1 MSDLDLERRK
11 FLTQAGAALGGLFA
25 SPRAALLGA
34 AFGGAAVA
42 SASSEPK
49 SDGAALARR
58 QILRSGEPMNSSGH
72 AFGRATR
79 ALAAIELPARAR
91 GTRMAVVFAHE
102 DSGASVIEIARD
114 SRGRWDVVIA
124 SAINRRHGGAG
135 ARSVLATPWG
145 TALLGENGISELD
158 PVGGHSV
165 PKKAPEGIQPVALS
179 LEAAAG
185 RFAIVRGR
193 GLDGRLF
200 KLVSEARYDPRD
212 PYSGR
217 GLLSAGELSEG
228 DNPLTSGAFGN
239 SLEARL
245 PGDRGELLLA
255 SNDDEGITRVFVAE
269 RPIS

>member
-42 SASSEPK
+42 SASTGTESAE
-49 SDGAALARR
+49 AHLVRR
-58 QILRSGEPMNSSGH
+58 QILRSGEPMNTSGH
-72 AFGRATR
+72 PFGRATR
-79 ALAAIELPARAR
+79 ALALIELPARAR
-91 GTRMAVVFAHE
+91 GTRLAAVFAHE
-102 DSGASVIEIARD
+102 DTGASVIEIARD

-124 SAINRRHGGAG
+124 SAINRRYGGAG
-135 ARSVLATPWG
+135 ARCVLATPWG
-145 TALLGENGISELD
+145 TALLGENGVSELD
-158 PVGGHSV
+158 PLGGHSI

-185 RFAIVRGR
+185 RFAILRGR
-193 GLDGRLF
+193 GLDGRRF

-217 GLLSAGELSEG
+217 DLLSAGELSDG
-228 DNPLTSGAFGN
+228 DHPLTSGVFGN

-245 PGDRGELLLA
+245 PGERGEHFLA
-255 SNDDEGITRVFVAE
+255 CNDDEGITRVFVLE